1 MAAKL
6 TDRAVKTAT
15 PGRHMD
21 GTIRG
26 LSLLVQ
32 QSGARSWVLRYQLY
46 GKRRDMGLGS
56 YPEVTLAMARQLALD
71 ARRLVKIDRRDPVA
85 ERKQAKLAQALTFA
99 TAAEQLLESK
109 RPGWRNANTSGNG
122 STRSGRSSIRSWAQW
137 T

>member
-1 MAAKL
+1 
-6 TDRAVKTAT
+6 
-15 PGRHMD
+15 MD

-46 GKRRDMGLGS
+46 GNRRDMGLGS

-85 ERKQAKLAQALTFA
+85 ERKQAKIAHALTFT

-109 RPGWRNANTSGNG
+109 RPGWRNAKHAWQWEHTL
-122 STRSGRSSIRSWAQW
+122 GRSPIRIWAKW